1 MPSFLKKNKKITILL
16 LLISFHMILISIQVP
31 KGEKGTY
38 FEKFIFAVFS
48 SMQNGV
54 ISLSRS
60 VSKVWNDYLYL
71 RRVNLQN
78 RSLTKEVTQL
88 RQENIVLRNMLKKY
102 EKESEVKDFLSHISK
117 DLVTARII
125 GFDMSNVYKSIVI
138 NKGSQQ
144 GIKKDMVVLDERGHL
159 VGRVVNPIAFSQATV
174 QLITDSSSGVSIK
187 KQNGTSIGILS
198 GSNTGICEMKYIL
211 STDEEI
217 IPGDVIVTTGHD
229 GIFLPYLKV
238 GKVLSVQ
245 RTPELFKE
253 IKVTPYF
260 NVSQLHLVVVVRV
273 KINEVF

>member
-16 LLISFHMILISIQVP
+16 LLISFQMILISIQVP
-31 KGEKGTY
+31 KGEEGTY
-38 FEKFIFAVFS
+38 FERFIFTVFS
-48 SMQNGV
+48 SLQNGV

-78 RSLTKEVTQL
+78 RRLNREVTQL

-102 EKESEVKDFLSHISK
+102 EKESEVKDFLNHISK

-198 GSNTGICEMKYIL
+198 GNNTGICEMKYIL

-217 IPGDVIVTTGHD
+217 IPDDVIVTTGHD
-229 GIFLPYLKV
+229 GIFIPSLKV
-238 GKVLSVQ
+238 GEVLSVK
-245 RTPELFKE
+245 RTHELFKE

-260 NVSQLHLVVVVRV
+260 NVSQLHLVVVVR
-273 KINEVF
+273 ISTNEVF